1 MTAPL
6 SEKLSLSI
14 LSYFCRIILKKRK
27 KGSYRKKKKKK
38 KKGLYCKDFGKE
50 TTNALT
56 NKTRAAVGKELVC
69 MDCSKTIN
77 Y

>member
-27 KGSYRKKKKKK
+27 KIKFIKKKKKK
-38 KKGLYCKDFGKE
+38 KKKDYTAKIL
-50 TTNALT
+50 A
-56 NKTRAAVGKELVC
+56 KKQQ
-69 MDCSKTIN
+69 MH
-77 Y
+77 

>member
-27 KGSYRKKKKKK
+27 KRSYRKKK

>member
-27 KGSYRKKKKKK
+27 KRSYRKKKKKTKKTKNTK
-38 KKGLYCKDFGKE
+38 KKKKKKKDYTAKIL
-50 TTNALT
+50 A
-56 NKTRAAVGKELVC
+56 KKQQ
-69 MDCSKTIN
+69 MH
-77 Y
+77 

>member
-27 KGSYRKKKKKK
+27 KRSYRKK

>member
-27 KGSYRKKKKKK
+27 KRSYRKKKKKK
-38 KKGLYCKDFGKE
+38 KNCKDFGKE